1 MAAAALHPCVG
12 HVYADAVA
20 ITAFNPRAAAKRHLH
35 MALLTA
41 SGIDDP
47 QVARLDL
54 GRRDCL
60 QIAGAPVGGCITCCK
75 RKPLRP
81 ITVLYKTGT
90 IQIHA
95 HAGIAG
101 AAAQRRGLPVH
112 KMTLAANGKGYDLP
126 TRGVGVNV
134 QSGQ

>member
-20 ITAFNPRAAAKRHLH
+20 ITAFDPRTAAKCHLH

-54 GRRDCL
+54 GWGDCP
-60 QIAGAPVGGCITCCK
+60 QVTGAAIGGCIT
-75 RKPLRP
+75 
-81 ITVLYKTGT
+81 G
-90 IQIHA
+90 
-95 HAGIAG
+95 
-101 AAAQRRGLPVH
+101 
-112 KMTLAANGKGYDLP
+112 
-126 TRGVGVNV
+126 
-134 QSGQ
+134 

>member
-20 ITAFNPRAAAKRHLH
+20 ITAFNPRAAAERHLH

-54 GRRDCL
+54 G
-60 QIAGAPVGGCITCCK
+60 GG
-75 RKPLRP
+75 
-81 ITVLYKTGT
+81 
-90 IQIHA
+90 
-95 HAGIAG
+95 
-101 AAAQRRGLPVH
+101 
-112 KMTLAANGKGYDLP
+112 
-126 TRGVGVNV
+126 
-134 QSGQ
+134 

>member
-20 ITAFNPRAAAKRHLH
+20 ITAFDPRAAAERHLH

-41 SGIDDP
+41 SSIDDP
-47 QVARLDL
+47 QIARLNF
-54 GRRDCL
+54 GRGDCP
-60 QIAGAPVGGCITCCK
+60 QVTGAAIGGCITCCK

-90 IQIHA
+90 
-95 HAGIAG
+95 
-101 AAAQRRGLPVH
+101 V
-112 KMTLAANGKGYDLP
+112 
-126 TRGVGVNV
+126 
-134 QSGQ
+134 